1 MLPYILFYSICC
13 LFIYHDLT
21 IPPLRGKGVYAVLAL
36 SLYPSIRN
44 KFVLFSSRI
53 TDDNHLNLSQ
63 RRPQQSDP
71 NLAYQ
76 FHTYFLFTD
85 LVCVL
90 IFLVKY
96 EIIRLISFSS
106 KTSVDIH
113 LMFRVQ
119 PPQGI
124 LHPAYQFH
132 TCTTSTFYLT
142 T

>member
-21 IPPLRGKGVYAVLAL
+21 ILPLRGKGMYAVLVL
-36 SLYPSIRN
+36 SLCASIRN

-53 TDDNHLNLSQ
+53 TDDNHFNLSK
-63 RRPQQSDP
+63 RPQQSDP

-85 LVCVL
+85 LVYVL
-90 IFLVKY
+90 MFLVKY

-106 KTSVDIH
+106 KSSVDSH

-119 PPQGI
+119 PTQGI

-132 TCTTSTFYLT
+132 TCTRSTFCLT